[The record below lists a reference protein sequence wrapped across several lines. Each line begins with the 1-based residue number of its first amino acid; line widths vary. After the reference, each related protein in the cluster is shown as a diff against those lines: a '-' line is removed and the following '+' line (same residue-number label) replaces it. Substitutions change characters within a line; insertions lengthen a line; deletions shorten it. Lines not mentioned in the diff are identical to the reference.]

1 MKRLMC
7 HLVAG
12 YPDLALS
19 LRAAEGMVS
28 GGATYLEVQFPFS
41 DPTADGPTIQEACVK
56 ALEAGF
62 TVEKGFQLVHTLT
75 KQFPQVPLF
84 IMSYA
89 SPVVRRGIEWFLDR
103 AKDAGAIGLIVPD
116 LPFDQD
122 EGYFQAAWDRGLHP
136 VAVVVPTMDPQRLD
150 GLIAFLKSNNE
161 RYLYVA
167 LRTGITGNSTELS
180 GINLSFLKELQEKG
194 FKPLAGF
201 GISSPEQ
208 VSFLSNFVDAAVV
221 GSYLVG
227 IIRDTAPKGAE
238 TLQEAVAKA
247 VSWLVAS

>member
-12 YPDLALS
+12 YPDVALS
-19 LRAAEGMVS
+19 LKAAEGMVS

-41 DPTADGPTIQEACVK
+41 DPTADGPAIQEACVE

-62 TVEKGFQLVHTLT
+62 TLDKGFHLVHTLT
-75 KQFPQVPLF
+75 TQFPQVPLF

-103 AKDAGAIGLIVPD
+103 AKDAGATGLIVPD

-122 EGYFQAAWDRGLHP
+122 EGYFQAAWNRGLHP

-201 GISSPEQ
+201 GISSPEH
-208 VSFLSNFVDAAVV
+208 VSFLANSVDAAVV

-227 IIRDTAPKGAE
+227 IIRDTAQKGAE